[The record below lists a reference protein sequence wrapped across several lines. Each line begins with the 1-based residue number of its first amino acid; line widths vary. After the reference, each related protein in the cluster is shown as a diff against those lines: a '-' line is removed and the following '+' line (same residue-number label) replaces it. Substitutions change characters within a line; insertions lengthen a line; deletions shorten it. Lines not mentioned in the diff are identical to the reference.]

1 MKKGGTNKVK
11 DYINEK
17 YKNNIR
23 NPNLKT
29 EMFFKWQW
37 KIMQNDDIDLIL
49 LKFKYYSNYYKIER
63 TVASEFDVIH
73 LIGLTKMKVE

>member
-1 MKKGGTNKVK
+1 MKRGGTNKVN

-29 EMFFKWQW
+29 EMFFKVMEDNA
-37 KIMQNDDIDLIL
+37 K
-49 LKFKYYSNYYKIER
+49 
-63 TVASEFDVIH
+63 
-73 LIGLTKMKVE
+73 